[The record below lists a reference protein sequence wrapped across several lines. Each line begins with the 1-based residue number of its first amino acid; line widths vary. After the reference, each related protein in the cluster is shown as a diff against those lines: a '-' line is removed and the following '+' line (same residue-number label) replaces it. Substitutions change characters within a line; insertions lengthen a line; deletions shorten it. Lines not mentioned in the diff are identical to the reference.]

1 MRVAILAVLA
11 EEPLNGYQVIQQ
23 IADRTDG
30 AWRPSPGSVYPTI
43 SQLEDEGLI
52 EGDDERGRR
61 TLRLSDAGRDYLAAH
76 EDEVAD
82 VWAPFEGGQRAAR
95 ETRPGSA
102 DFTSLK
108 PELGRV
114 MNAVWQIITTGTD
127 EQRRAA
133 IGVLV
138 EARRGL
144 YGILAD
150 HPGDD
155 GEVDDLGDHDPDDD
169 EEESVNDR
177 VRIGDAERERRGPRA
192 GRALRDG
199 PDHRR
204 GARRAAGADLGGADR
219 GRPRAGLRRPAA
231 SRASPRPRRPASSG
245 RRSWPGAPR
254 VPFLVQAAGR
264 PAGRVLRG
272 VAHLPWLLV
281 ALLVYL
287 SSYAASRHRGRV
299 ARPPRALALSPAAS
313 VRRRLARLTQTS
325 PTSMPTFW

>member
-1 MRVAILAVLA
+1 MGQRSWGREFEAMFRQNGGEWGGPWSGRQGGPHRRSGRPGPPPWLSGLFGLAGQEGQRGPRVRRGDVRVAILAVLA
-11 EEPLNGYQVIQQ
+11 DEPLNGYQVIQQ

-61 TLRLSDAGRDYLAAH
+61 TLRLSDAGRDYLTTH
-76 EDEVAD
+76 PDEVAG
-82 VWAPFEGGQRAAR
+82 VWAPFENDGRGAR
-95 ETRPGSA
+95 EDGVESA

-127 EQRRAA
+127 DQRRAA

-155 GEVDDLGDHDPDDD
+155 GEVDDLGDHDPID
-169 EEESVNDR
+169 E
-177 VRIGDAERERRGPRA
+177 
-192 GRALRDG
+192 RDED
-199 PDHRR
+199 P
-204 GARRAAGADLGGADR
+204 
-219 GRPRAGLRRPAA
+219 
-231 SRASPRPRRPASSG
+231 S
-245 RRSWPGAPR
+245 
-254 VPFLVQAAGR
+254 
-264 PAGRVLRG
+264 
-272 VAHLPWLLV
+272 
-281 ALLVYL
+281 
-287 SSYAASRHRGRV
+287 
-299 ARPPRALALSPAAS
+299 
-313 VRRRLARLTQTS
+313 
-325 PTSMPTFW
+325 

>member
-1 MRVAILAVLA
+1 MGHRSWGRDFESIFQQNGGSRGDEWGGPWSGSWGAGGPHRRSGRQGPPPWLSGIFGLVAQERSRSPRVRRGDVRVAILAVLA

-23 IADRTDG
+23 IADRTGG
-30 AWRPSPGSVYPTI
+30 AWRPSPGSVYPTL

-76 EDEVAD
+76 HDEVAA
-82 VWAPFEGGQRAAR
+82 VWAPFEGGAHD
-95 ETRPGSA
+95 TRDDEKGSA

-127 EQRRAA
+127 DQRRAA

-155 GEVDDLGDHDPDDD
+155 GEVDDLGDRDPIETDEIETDGDD
-169 EEESVNDR
+169 S
-177 VRIGDAERERRGPRA
+177 
-192 GRALRDG
+192 
-199 PDHRR
+199 
-204 GARRAAGADLGGADR
+204 
-219 GRPRAGLRRPAA
+219 
-231 SRASPRPRRPASSG
+231 
-245 RRSWPGAPR
+245 
-254 VPFLVQAAGR
+254 
-264 PAGRVLRG
+264 
-272 VAHLPWLLV
+272 
-281 ALLVYL
+281 
-287 SSYAASRHRGRV
+287 
-299 ARPPRALALSPAAS
+299 
-313 VRRRLARLTQTS
+313 
-325 PTSMPTFW
+325 